1 LELEITENAF
11 LQNAQEAFETL
22 SRLRGLGLHISIDD
36 FGTGYSSLSYLRR
49 FPVDTLKIDRS
60 LIRGIDY
67 DSSSAAITAAI
78 AAMAKGLQV
87 EALAEGVESEA
98 QREVLQRQ
106 GYQRMQGYLFG
117 KPVPADEFSSGLAG
131 ARIPAAPAAGGA

>member
-1 LELEITENAF
+1 
-11 LQNAQEAFETL
+11 
-22 SRLRGLGLHISIDD
+22 
-36 FGTGYSSLSYLRR
+36 
-49 FPVDTLKIDRS
+49 
-60 LIRGIDY
+60 
-67 DSSSAAITAAI
+67 
-78 AAMAKGLQV
+78 
-87 EALAEGVESEA
+87 VESEA